1 MKICKNHFDILIKPV
16 SKCAQCALKMS
27 TRPYL
32 WLRVTYVNTLDC
44 GGIRSYF
51 LSDIFKL

>member
-16 SKCAQCALKMS
+16 SKCAQCALKIS
-27 TRPYL
+27 TRPCL
-32 WLRVTYVNTLDC
+32 WLRINNLFTLDC

>member
-16 SKCAQCALKMS
+16 SRCVQCALRIT
-27 TRPYL
+27 TRPCL
-32 WLRVTYVNTLDC
+32 WIKISNLATLNC
-44 GGIRSYF
+44 GGTHLSS